1 MQLFS
6 LGGVSRCPEVC
17 EFGASSSLLRPCSL
31 PVCTIEGVSSAS
43 RRSFLGA
50 TAAALSVNPLAAQTV
65 PKAKSPHFAVSSYS
79 YWHFH
84 GERYPIERVIDQ
96 AATLG
101 FDGVEILHRQMLDD
115 SPETLTRL
123 KRAALLHGVAL
134 VMFSIHQD
142 FVSPWA
148 DERGQAIRHTQYGIE
163 LASKLGC
170 PGVRINSGRWRTIRL
185 FDDLMKVKGDEPP
198 IPGYT
203 EKDAVQWCISSI
215 RACIPA
221 AEKAGVMLML
231 ENHWGVTMKADNL
244 LRIVEGVNSP
254 WLGVNLDIGNFPGDP
269 YPEIE
274 KLAPHAAYVHFKTY
288 FGGGEYYTLNLDYKR
303 IAGILRQAKFNGY
316 VSLEMEGKE
325 APESAVAKSLDLMR
339 NAFA

>member
-1 MQLFS
+1 MHNRVMNS
-6 LGGVSRCPEVC
+6 ATSGV
-17 EFGASSSLLRPCSL
+17 G
-31 PVCTIEGVSSAS
+31 
-43 RRSFLGA
+43 RRGFLGC
-50 TAAALSVNPLAAQTV
+50 AAALAAGSADAQSLPRSST
-65 PKAKSPHFAVSSYS
+65 PRFAVSSYS
-79 YWHFH
+79 YWHFKA
-84 GERYPIERVIDQ
+84 ERYPIEKVIED
-96 AATLG
+96 AAKLG
-101 FDGVEILHRQMLDD
+101 FDGVEILHRQMTDE
-115 SPETLTRL
+115 SPEELNRL
-123 KRAALLHGVAL
+123 KRAALLRGLSL

-163 LASKLGC
+163 LAAKLGC
-170 PGVRINSGRWRTIRL
+170 PAVRINSGRWRTIRL

-203 EKDAVQWCISSI
+203 ENDAIGWCIDSI

-221 AEKAGVMLML
+221 AQKAGVMLML
-231 ENHWGVTMKADNL
+231 ENHWGMTMKSANL

-254 WLGVNLDIGNFPGDP
+254 WLGINLDIGNFPGDP

-274 KLAPHAAYVHFKTY
+274 KLAPRAAYVHFKTY

-303 IAGILRQAKFNGY
+303 IAGILRQAQFAGF

-325 APESAVAKSLDLMR
+325 APQSAVAKSLDVMR

>member
-1 MQLFS
+1 M
-6 LGGVSRCPEVC
+6 
-17 EFGASSSLLRPCSL
+17 
-31 PVCTIEGVSSAS
+31 CTIEGVSSFPS
-43 RRSFLGA
+43 RRLFLG
-50 TAAALSVNPLAAQTV
+50 TAAALGTNPLSAQPIPKSAA
-65 PKAKSPHFAVSSYS
+65 PRFAVSSYS

-84 GERYPIERVIDQ
+84 GDRYPIERVIDH

-101 FDGVEILHRQMLDD
+101 FDGVEILHRQMSDE
-115 SPETLTRL
+115 SPETLARL
-123 KRAALLHGVAL
+123 KRAALLRGVAL

-148 DERGQAIRHTQYGIE
+148 DERGQAVRHTQYGID
-163 LASKLGC
+163 LAAKLGC

-203 EKDAVQWCISSI
+203 EKDAIQWCIESI

-231 ENHWGVTMKADNL
+231 ENHWGVTIKPDNL
-244 LRIVEGVNSP
+244 LRIVEGVNSR

-325 APESAVAKSLDLMR
+325 APETAVAKSLDVMR

>member
-50 TAAALSVNPLAAQTV
+50 ATAAISVNPLAAQTV

-101 FDGVEILHRQMLDD
+101 FDGVEILHRQMLDE